1 MTYIVEFDKV
11 HYPMPLNYEENPNPE
26 NLKATIRR
34 LRIEIEEYKNIKTD
48 SKGQI
53 V

>member
-1 MTYIVEFDKV
+1 
-11 HYPMPLNYEENPNPE
+11 MPLNYEENPNPE